1 MYVDSCE
8 VDMNKFQIIGSVQVK
23 NEDVFVAQVVLNI
36 LDFCDKIIIT
46 DNLSTD
52 RTYEIC
58 RELSHQYSKIDL
70 VSIDHPR
77 MAALLLEPYYGTNSW
92 VFGVD
97 GDEIYDP
104 VRLSVMRERLLRG
117 EFSENWCIF
126 GNVLNVASL
135 DMRHKKAK
143 GYLAPPSRSMT
154 KLYNFSMIENWV
166 NCPER
171 LLGDEVSFKDGFHA
185 GLRKYLHEE
194 NSWESSDFR
203 CLHMPFMKRSSKQ
216 RIRFFRTRL
225 NPDEINHVNA
235 QPNWFL
241 KGVRA
246 AQLFISQIVGRDWKS
261 QKYRRGDLVEK
272 DVTQFFS

>member
-1 MYVDSCE
+1 
-8 VDMNKFQIIGSVQVK
+8 MNKIQIIGSVQVK
-23 NEDVFVAQVVLNI
+23 NEDVFVEQVARNI
-36 LDFCDKIIIT
+36 IDFCDKIIIT

-58 RELSHQYSKIDL
+58 RELSHQYPKIEL

-77 MAALLLEPYYGTNSW
+77 EAALLLEPYYGTNSW

-104 VRLSVMRERLLRG
+104 VQLHAMRARLLRG
-117 EFSENWCIF
+117 EFSEHWCVF
-126 GNVLNVASL
+126 GNVLNVVSL
-135 DMRHKKAK
+135 DMKLRKAK

-171 LLGDEVSFKDGFHA
+171 LLGDEILFKEGFHV
-185 GLRKYLHEE
+185 GMRKYLHEE
-194 NSWESSDFR
+194 TPWEESEFR
-203 CLHMPFMKRSSKQ
+203 CLHMPFMKRSSRQ
-216 RIRFFRTRL
+216 QIRLFRTRL
-225 NPDEINHVNA
+225 NPDELSHVNA

-241 KGVRA
+241 KSVRS
-246 AQLFISQIVGRDWKS
+246 AQLFMSQIVGRDWKS
-261 QKYRRGDLVEK
+261 RKYRRGNLVEK

>member
-1 MYVDSCE
+1 
-8 VDMNKFQIIGSVQVK
+8 MNKIQIIGSVQVK
-23 NEDVFVAQVVLNI
+23 NEDVFVAQVVRNI

-58 RELSHQYSKIDL
+58 RELSQQYSKIDL

-77 MAALLLEPYYGTNSW
+77 TAALLLEPYYGTNSW

-104 VRLSVMRERLLRG
+104 VRLSIMRERLLQE
-117 EFSENWCIF
+117 EFSNHWCIF
-126 GNVLNVASL
+126 GNVLNVVSL
-135 DMRHKKAK
+135 DMNHKKAR

-171 LLGDEVSFKDGFHA
+171 LLGDEVSFKEGFHA
-185 GLRKYLHEE
+185 DLRKYLHEE
-194 NSWESSDFR
+194 TPWESSEFR

-235 QPNWFL
+235 QPDWFL
-241 KGVRA
+241 KSVRA
-246 AQLFISQIVGRDWKS
+246 AQLFVSQIVGRDWKS
-261 QKYRRGDLVEK
+261 QKYRRGPLVEK
-272 DVTQFFS
+272 DVSVFFG